1 MSSAESRRF
10 TLQAARALPA
20 GTVALYTHA
29 ATGLRHVHVNTPSD
43 GFAVALAFATPT
55 DEHAGV
61 PHMLEHWMGCGSR
74 DHPDRHLF
82 PSLLNAGNVSFLNA
96 FTGPDHLSLV
106 AATQSP
112 DMAEVLASVLTDSAF
127 RPLLDDHTFAE
138 EAISVEGGAVGGVV
152 WAEANARARDPRSA
166 TVDAAAR
173 VLYSP
178 AALRTLRAQGN
189 DPHELLRVRA
199 EDARRYHVA
208 YIRPERACLLTVGPI
223 SASCFHRAVLLDR
236 PASPDPL
243 PPAVPPAPDLGSRP
257 RDENGT
263 ATAPHAVVAVPLEPT
278 ADDGAVMRAQILAQ
292 TMIRDERSDLRGVFA
307 RHSGVGISPAT
318 GVHTHYPHTI
328 LTAGAI
334 CPQGT
339 EPLPVLSD
347 LAEVL
352 SGSPFGPDAIRA
364 TARTVLLDLRDRSGR
379 TSPPEPWE
387 VRLVLDVVGPIVHGA
402 DPLGAVDRERHV
414 QEVLDDPDRILGLL
428 PGDASRFARLSPA
441 RHVTPPAPRREPPPA
456 PRGEPPPA
464 PRRETPSTPGRR
476 TAEASLSRLPA
487 MRAEAPALCGPS
499 RVDDELDVWS
509 WRTDT
514 QGVAHVV
521 IDIVLKGLPD
531 TMLPMVRS
539 VGAVFEAQR
548 WRSAV
553 EPVVRAAGS
562 DVDRYDARLRIT
574 ITHHAED
581 ARDVRAWVRQ
591 RLLFLENAPDQ
602 VVQACLRA
610 GRRTSGLAAARRPH
624 DAAVAQVSGSAA
636 ALYLIRHA
644 PAAADQCA
652 VAEMLRDLAARPRTI
667 VLTGDSTGPDE
678 TEGWLELGTPRR
690 ALPPDRLDPLKPDD
704 AVVTAPGS
712 AVLAFEGSEAVRRG
726 SAAEIVAACMI
737 RRRLYG
743 AVRALGAHGS
753 RVEPIW
759 WLGAMTIAFMGTPD
773 AHLALAHVV
782 DAVKYAA
789 EPDEYEV
796 RVARSAACN
805 ALVRTPPLATRAAD
819 AVADDGTRAALST
832 GVDAV
837 GADEVRAC
845 LTRWSANQPAIVIR
859 APGGLAKQLSE
870 SR

>member
-1 MSSAESRRF
+1 MSSAESGRF

-20 GTVALYTHA
+20 GTVSLYTHA
-29 ATGLRHVHVNTPSD
+29 ATGLRHVHVDTPSD

-96 FTGPDHLSLV
+96 FTGPDHLSLL
-106 AATQSP
+106 AATPSP
-112 DMAEVLASVLTDSAF
+112 DMAAMLASVLTGSAF
-127 RPLLDDHTFAE
+127 HPLLDEHAFAE
-138 EAISVEGGAVGGVV
+138 EAISVEGGVVRGVV

-189 DPHELLRVRA
+189 DPHELRQVRA
-199 EDARRYHVA
+199 EDARRYHAA

-223 SASCFHRAVLLDR
+223 SASCFHRAVILDR
-236 PASPDPL
+236 PMNPGPL
-243 PPAVPPAPDLGSRP
+243 PPAVHPVPDLGSRP
-257 RDENGT
+257 HDENGT
-263 ATAPHAVVAVPLEPT
+263 ETAPHAVIAVPLEPT
-278 ADDGAVMRAQILAQ
+278 ADNGAVMRAQILAQ
-292 TMIRDERSDLRGVFA
+292 TMIRDDRSDLRGVFA

-328 LTAGAI
+328 LMAGAI

-339 EPLPVLSD
+339 EPQPVLSD

-379 TSPPEPWE
+379 TNPPEPWE
-387 VRLVLDVVGPIVHGA
+387 VRLALDAVGPIVHGA
-402 DPLGAVDRERHV
+402 DPLGVVDRERHV
-414 QEVLDDPDRILGLL
+414 QEVIEEPDRILGLL
-428 PGDASRFARLSPA
+428 PGDASRFVRLSPPGHA
-441 RHVTPPAPRREPPPA
+441 TLPAPRHA
-456 PRGEPPPA
+456 PPPA
-464 PRRETPSTPGRR
+464 PRRETLSRP
-476 TAEASLSRLPA
+476 AEAALSGLPA
-487 MRAEAPALCGPS
+487 MRAEASESCGPS

-521 IDIVLKGLPD
+521 IDIVLNRLPD
-531 TMLPMVRS
+531 TMLSMVRS
-539 VGAVFEAQR
+539 VGAVFTAQR
-548 WRSAV
+548 WRCAV
-553 EPVVRAAGS
+553 EPVVRAADS

-591 RLLFLENAPDQ
+591 RLSFLENAPDQ

-610 GRRTSGLAAARRPH
+610 GRRTSGPAKARRPH
-624 DAAVAQVSGSAA
+624 DTAAAQVSGSAA
-636 ALYLIRHA
+636 ALYLIRHVQ
-644 PAAADQCA
+644 AAADQRA
-652 VAEMLRDLAARPRTI
+652 VAEMLRDLAVRPRTI
-667 VLTGDSTGPDE
+667 VLTGDSEEPDE
-678 TEGWLELGTPRR
+678 TEEWLELGVPRR
-690 ALPPDRLDPLKPDD
+690 ALPPGRLDPRQPDH
-704 AVVTAPGS
+704 AVAAAPGS

-743 AVRALGAHGS
+743 TVRALGAHGS
-753 RVEPIW
+753 RVEPMW
-759 WLGAMTIAFMGTPD
+759 WLGAMTITFMGTPD
-773 AHLALAHVV
+773 AHVTLAHVV
-782 DAVKYAA
+782 DAVKQAA
-789 EPDEYEV
+789 DPGEHEV
-796 RVARSAACN
+796 RVAKSAAFN

-819 AVADDGTRAALST
+819 AVADDGTRTALRT

-837 GADEVRAC
+837 STDEIRAC
-845 LTRWSANQPAIVIR
+845 LTRWSANQPAIVIG
-859 APGGLAKQLSE
+859 APGGLAKQLLE